1 MVKKLRILLPI
12 LLLNSISFSQKDTN
26 KICFDYDIA
35 KKIAVDLVKGDSAI
49 AELDQTN
56 QLILELNEKSIRQDS
71 VIKDFEAKDH
81 NYILQINNYVK
92 IDEQRSLII
101 DGLKNDVT
109 KLQKSNKRLKKGL
122 KWLGG
127 GFLATLTPLIILLL
141 IPG

>member
-12 LLLNSISFSQKDTN
+12 LLLSSITFSQKDTS

-71 VIKDFEAKDH
+71 VIKDFKTKDY
-81 NYILQINNYVK
+81 NYILQIDNYVE
-92 IDEQRSLII
+92 IGEQRSLII
-101 DGLKNDVT
+101 NGLKNDVN
-109 KLQKSNKRLKKGL
+109 KLQKANNRLKKGL

-127 GFLATLTPLIILLL
+127 GFLAALTPLIILLV